1 MSGGRIG
8 LSVADGIASVVIDD
22 TGRRNALTRAMC
34 LELQRLMPRLEA
46 DPSVIVVT
54 LRGAGSAFCAGVAI
68 DELRSVLLDE
78 QPDGTVVDQLSRA
91 DAALTSLTK
100 PTVAL
105 VDGPCMGGG
114 WQLAAACDFILAS
127 ERSVVGITPARL
139 GVIYPRAG
147 IERLVREV
155 GEARAKY
162 ILFTGDTFAASRAEA
177 LGLVAE
183 VVPDD
188 GFEARC
194 ASIAASIRDNS
205 QFSVRTLKRL
215 VGPASSD
222 PAAVDR
228 AWDRAWIDMTYGPD
242 MDIGTVAF
250 LNRERPRFSATR

>member
-1 MSGGRIG
+1 MSDGRIG
-8 LSVADGIASVVIDD
+8 VNVTDGIASVVIDNPSQ
-22 TGRRNALTRAMC
+22 RNALTRAMC
-34 LELQRLMPRLEA
+34 LELQELMPQLDA

-54 LRGAGSAFCAGVAI
+54 LRGAGSAFSAGVAI
-68 DELRSVLLDE
+68 DELQSVLLDE

-91 DAALTSLTK
+91 DASVGALTK

-105 VDGPCMGGG
+105 VDGACMGGG
-114 WQLAAACDFILAS
+114 WQLAAACDFIVAS
-127 ERSVVGITPARL
+127 ERSVIGITPAKL
-139 GVIYPRAG
+139 GVVYPRAG

-162 ILFTGDTFAASRAEA
+162 ILFTGDTFPAARAQA

-183 VVPDD
+183 VVPDPE
-188 GFEARC
+188 FEGRC
-194 ASIAASIRDNS
+194 AALATTIRDNS

-215 VGPASSD
+215 VSPASSD

-242 MDIGTVAF
+242 LGIGIAAF
-250 LNRERPRFSATR
+250 LGRQRPRFAAKR